1 MCGFPV
7 VLASIICK
15 NSGLLRWHCFCIIF
29 KLNKYSNTDIL
40 PGAPENLLLPDGKSL
55 MTSAICLFDSRVGT
69 AENDEGGST
78 V

>member
-1 MCGFPV
+1 M
-7 VLASIICK
+7 
-15 NSGLLRWHCFCIIF
+15 F